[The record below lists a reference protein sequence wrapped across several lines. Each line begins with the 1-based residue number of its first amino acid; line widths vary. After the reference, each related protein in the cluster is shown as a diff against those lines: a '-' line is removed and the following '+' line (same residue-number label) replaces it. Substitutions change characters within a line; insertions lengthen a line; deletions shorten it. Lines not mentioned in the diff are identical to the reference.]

1 MLLQQDY
8 LCLQATD
15 RVVDAGV
22 TLSCHYQLTA
32 HSSFNSPTLILA
44 SREPL
49 YLFSNSTI
57 EMTVTHRKPPPD
69 GLYSQGSQTL
79 QVLIDEA

>member
-22 TLSCHYQLTA
+22 TLSCHDQLTA

-49 YLFSNSTI
+49 YLFSNSPI
-57 EMTVTHRKPPPD
+57 EMTVTHRKPLLD